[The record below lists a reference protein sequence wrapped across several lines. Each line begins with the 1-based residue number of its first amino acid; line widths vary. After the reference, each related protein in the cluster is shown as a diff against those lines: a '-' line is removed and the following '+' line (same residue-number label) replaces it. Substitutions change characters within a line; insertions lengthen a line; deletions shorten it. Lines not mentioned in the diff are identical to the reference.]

1 MPPNFNDI
9 EKKYAALFERLL
21 SERPIS
27 GQPSSRLERILEF
40 KSFLEKETNWLAAP
54 VLKRPQMDVEHGLLM
69 HSVGVTE
76 NALRIKD
83 LVAPDI
89 ADESVIVAALFHDVG
104 KLDYP
109 GKPGR
114 PGMSDNPGNPSG
126 PPGGDEPP
134 RRGRHHAVRSLE
146 LVRRFIPLSEEEAQA
161 IAAHDGLVPVEGG
174 VVNLEHYRKECRL
187 TMILHFADLWTA
199 SVEEEGRK

>member
-1 MPPNFNDI
+1 VAPDF
-9 EKKYAALFERLL
+9 ESLGRKYAALFDRLAGRR
-21 SERPIS
+21 E
-27 GQPSSRLERILEF
+27 QILHF
-40 KSFLEKETNWLAAP
+40 RTFLEQETNWLVAP
-54 VLKRPQMDVEHGLLM
+54 VLKRPPMDVERGLLA

-114 PGMSDNPGNPSG
+114 PGMQAPPEKSAGLSGKPAGLPSES
-126 PPGGDEPP
+126 EPTRP
-134 RRGRHHAVRSLE
+134 GRHHAARSLE
-146 LVRRFIPLSEEEAQA
+146 LVSRFVPLTDEEAQA
-161 IAAHDGLVPVEGG
+161 IAAHDGLVPVDGG
-174 VVNLEHYRKECRL
+174 VANLEYYRKECRL

-199 SVEEEGRK
+199 AVEEEGRR

>member
-1 MPPNFNDI
+1 MPPDFNDI
-9 EKKYAALFERLL
+9 EKKYAALFERLAGRR
-21 SERPIS
+21 E
-27 GQPSSRLERILEF
+27 QILYF
-40 KSFLEKETNWLAAP
+40 KAFLEQETDWLVAP
-54 VLKRPQMDVEHGLLM
+54 VLKRAPMDVEHGLFM

-76 NALRIKD
+76 RALGIKD

-109 GKPGR
+109 GKPDL
-114 PGMSDNPGNPSG
+114 PGKPAG
-126 PPGGDEPP
+126 PPGGGEPP

-146 LVRRFIPLSEEEAQA
+146 LVSRFVPLSEEEAQA

-174 VVNLEHYRKECRL
+174 VVNLEYYHKECRL
-187 TMILHFADLWTA
+187 TMILHFADFWTA
-199 SVEEEGRK
+199 AVEEEGRR

>member
-1 MPPNFNDI
+1 MGVPPNFNDI

-21 SERPIS
+21 SR
-27 GQPSSRLERILEF
+27 RERILEF

-54 VLKRPQMDVEHGLLM
+54 VFKRAHMDVEHGLLM

-89 ADESVIVAALFHDVG
+89 TDESVIIAALFHDVG

-109 GKPGR
+109 GKP
-114 PGMSDNPGNPSG
+114 SG
-126 PPGGDEPP
+126 PPGDDEPP
-134 RRGRHHAVRSLE
+134 RRGRHHAVRSLQ
-146 LVRRFIPLSEEEAQA
+146 LVSRFIPLSEEESQA
-161 IAAHDGLVPVEGG
+161 IAAHNGVHPVNGG
-174 VVNLEHYRKECRL
+174 VVNLEYFNKECRL
-187 TMILHFADLWTA
+187 QMILHFADLWTA
-199 SVEEEGRK
+199 AVEEEGRK

>member
-1 MPPNFNDI
+1 MPPNFNTI

-21 SERPIS
+21 AR
-27 GQPSSRLERILEF
+27 RERIVEF
-40 KSFLEKETNWLAAP
+40 KSFLEKETNWLAEP
-54 VLKRPQMDVEHGLLM
+54 VFKRAHMDVEHGLLM

-83 LVAPDI
+83 LIAPDI
-89 ADESVIVAALFHDVG
+89 TDESVIVAALFHDVG

-109 GKPGR
+109 GKPSAL
-114 PGMSDNPGNPSG
+114 PGDN
-126 PPGGDEPP
+126 EPP
-134 RRGRHHAVRSLE
+134 RRGRRHAVRSLE
-146 LVRRFIPLSEEEAQA
+146 LVSRFIPLTEEEAQA
-161 IAAHDGLVPVEGG
+161 IVAHNGLYPLNGG
-174 VVNLEHYRKECRL
+174 MVNLEYYQKESRL

>member
-1 MPPNFNDI
+1 MPPNFNTI

-21 SERPIS
+21 SRS
-27 GQPSSRLERILEF
+27 ERILEF

-54 VLKRPQMDVEHGLLM
+54 VFKRAHMDVEHGLLM

-83 LVAPDI
+83 LIAPDI
-89 ADESVIVAALFHDVG
+89 TDESVIVAALFHDVG

-109 GKPGR
+109 GKPSGL
-114 PGMSDNPGNPSG
+114 PGDNELPGQ
-126 PPGGDEPP
+126 
-134 RRGRHHAVRSLE
+134 GRHHAVRSLE
-146 LVRRFIPLSEEEAQA
+146 LVSRFITLSEEEAQA

-174 VVNLEHYRKECRL
+174 AVNLEYYRKECRL
-187 TMILHFADLWTA
+187 TMILYFADLWTA
-199 SVEEEGRK
+199 AVEEEGRK

>member
-1 MPPNFNDI
+1 MPPNFNTI

-21 SERPIS
+21 SR
-27 GQPSSRLERILEF
+27 RERILEF
-40 KSFLEKETNWLAAP
+40 KSFLEKETDWLAAP
-54 VLKRPQMDVEHGLLM
+54 VFKRAHMDVEHGLLM

-83 LVAPDI
+83 LIASDI
-89 ADESVIVAALFHDVG
+89 TDESVVVAALFHDVG

-109 GKPGR
+109 GKPSGL
-114 PGMSDNPGNPSG
+114 PGDN
-126 PPGGDEPP
+126 EPP

-146 LVRRFIPLSEEEAQA
+146 LVSRFITLSEEEAQT
-161 IAAHDGLVPVEGG
+161 IAAHDGLVPVDGG
-174 VVNLEHYRKECRL
+174 VVNLQYYRKECRL

>member
-1 MPPNFNDI
+1 VPPNFNDI
-9 EKKYAALFERLL
+9 EKKYAALFDRLAGRR
-21 SERPIS
+21 E
-27 GQPSSRLERILEF
+27 QILHF
-40 KSFLEKETNWLAAP
+40 KTFIEKETDWLVAP
-54 VLKRPQMDVEHGLLM
+54 VLKRAPMDVEHGLFM

-76 NALRIKD
+76 RALGIKD

-109 GKPGR
+109 GRPEPAGSPSHSGKPSAR
-114 PGMSDNPGNPSG
+114 
-126 PPGGDEPP
+126 PGGDEPP

-146 LVRRFIPLSEEEAQA
+146 LVSRFLTLSEEEAQA
-161 IAAHDGLVPVEGG
+161 IAAHDGLVPVDGG
-174 VVNLEHYRKECRL
+174 VVNLEYYHKECRL

-199 SVEEEGRK
+199 AVEEEGRR

>member
-1 MPPNFNDI
+1 MPPNFNTI

-21 SERPIS
+21 SRRE
-27 GQPSSRLERILEF
+27 GILEF

-54 VLKRPQMDVEHGLLM
+54 VFKRAHMDVEHGLLM

-83 LVAPDI
+83 LIAPDI
-89 ADESVIVAALFHDVG
+89 TDESVIIVALFHDVG

-109 GKPGR
+109 GKPSGL
-114 PGMSDNPGNPSG
+114 PGDN
-126 PPGGDEPP
+126 EPP
-134 RRGRHHAVRSLE
+134 RSGRHHAVRSLE
-146 LVRRFIPLSEEEAQA
+146 LVSRFITLSEEEAQA
-161 IAAHDGLVPVEGG
+161 IVAHNGLYPVNGG
-174 VVNLEHYRKECRL
+174 MVNLEYCQKECRL

-199 SVEEEGRK
+199 SVEEGGRK

>member
-21 SERPIS
+21 SR
-27 GQPSSRLERILEF
+27 RERILEL
-40 KSFLEKETNWLAAP
+40 KSFLENTTDWLAAP
-54 VLKRPQMDVEHGLLM
+54 VFKRAPMDVEHGLLM

-76 NALRIKD
+76 RALRIKD

-89 ADESVIVAALFHDVG
+89 TEESVIVVALFHDVG

-109 GKPGR
+109 GKP
-114 PGMSDNPGNPSG
+114 SG
-126 PPGGDEPP
+126 LPGGDEPP

-146 LVRRFIPLSEEEAQA
+146 LVSRFIPLTEEEAQA

-174 VVNLEHYRKECRL
+174 VVNLEYYRKECRL
-187 TMILHFADLWTA
+187 TMILHFADFWTA
-199 SVEEEGRK
+199 AVEEEGRR

>member
-1 MPPNFNDI
+1 VPLDF
-9 EKKYAALFERLL
+9 ETLRKKYAALFDRLAGRR
-21 SERPIS
+21 E
-27 GQPSSRLERILEF
+27 QILHF
-40 KSFLEKETNWLAAP
+40 KTFLEQETDWLAAP
-54 VLKRPQMDVEHGLLM
+54 VLKRACMDVEHGLLM

-76 NALRIKD
+76 RALGIKD

-109 GKPGR
+109 GKPDR
-114 PGMSDNPGNPSG
+114 PGKPAC
-126 PPGGDEPP
+126 PPGGGEPP
-134 RRGRHHAVRSLE
+134 RPGRRHAVRSLE
-146 LVRRFIPLSEEEAQA
+146 LVSRFIPLSEEEAQA

-174 VVNLEHYRKECRL
+174 VVNLEYYRKECRL

-199 SVEEEGRK
+199 AVEEEGRR

>member
-1 MPPNFNDI
+1 MPPDFKTA
-9 EKKYAALFERLL
+9 EKKYAVLFDRLGARR
-21 SERPIS
+21 E
-27 GQPSSRLERILEF
+27 QILQL
-40 KSFLEKETNWLAAP
+40 KSFLEKETDWLTAP
-54 VLKRPQMDVEHGLLM
+54 VLKRAPMDVERGLLA

-76 NALRIKD
+76 TSLRIKD

-89 ADESVIVAALFHDVG
+89 ADESIIVTALFHDVG

-114 PGMSDNPGNPSG
+114 PGMPDNPGNLLRPAG
-126 PPGGDEPP
+126 AGEPP
-134 RRGRHHAVRSLE
+134 RRGRNHALRSLE
-146 LVRRFIPLSEEEAQA
+146 LVSRFVPLTEEESQA

-174 VVNLEHYRKECRL
+174 VVNLEYYRKGSRL

-199 SVEEEGRK
+199 AVVEEGRG